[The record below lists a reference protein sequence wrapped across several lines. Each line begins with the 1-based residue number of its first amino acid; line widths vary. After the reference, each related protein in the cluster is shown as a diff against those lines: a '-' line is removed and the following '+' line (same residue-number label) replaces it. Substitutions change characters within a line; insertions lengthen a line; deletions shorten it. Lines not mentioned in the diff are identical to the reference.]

1 VLDRLGG
8 GIDGGIVV
16 GDRPD
21 TDGLMATRLGLP
33 FALVFTGVTSEDDLP
48 VDPVPV
54 RTAPDLPALV
64 DQELA

>member
-1 VLDRLGG
+1 
-8 GIDGGIVV
+8 
-16 GDRPD
+16 
-21 TDGLMATRLGLP
+21 
-33 FALVFTGVTSEDDLP
+33 VTSEDDLP